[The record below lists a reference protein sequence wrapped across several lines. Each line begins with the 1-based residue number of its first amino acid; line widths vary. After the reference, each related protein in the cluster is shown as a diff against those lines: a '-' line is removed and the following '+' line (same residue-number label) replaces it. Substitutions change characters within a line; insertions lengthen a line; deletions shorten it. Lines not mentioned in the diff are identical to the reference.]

1 MTIKYTFG
9 EDEFNYEVDWRDVKT
24 ELKRIM
30 SDMDK
35 KSLIDLLLE
44 QDGIEDYFEWE
55 LEDAFEHDAREM
67 YKESRFYD

>member
-1 MTIKYTFG
+1 MIIKYEFG
-9 EDEFNYEVDWRDVKT
+9 EDEFNYEVDWYDVKT

-44 QDGIEDYFEWE
+44 QDGIEDYFDWE
-55 LEDAFEHDAREM
+55 LECAFENDAREM
-67 YKESRFYD
+67 YKESRTRD